1 MKKFFSYFGIF
12 SLLLVSFF
20 YTERTV
26 NVVKEYDDVMIE
38 IKEYSSNNKK
48 EPVNAL
54 ISDNTIIPGIKGYQV
69 DINKSY
75 SKMKKYGKFDSSLI
89 EYENINPSIS
99 LCNNFDKYIVQGNP
113 ENRMVSLIFLVNN
126 EINIDSILSILD
138 KNKVKGNFFVSNT
151 WLENNSDKIIS
162 LINDGH
168 IIGNLSNNSNYLDSS
183 FLWMDTI
190 IKKVGK
196 QENGYCYF
204 EEENKDELDICS
216 IYGNYSIKPTII
228 SIYPYK
234 EVKEKLASGS
244 ILSFSINNELISN
257 LDIIIS
263 YIKSKGLI
271 IVNLNEI
278 IKE

>member
-244 ILSFSINNELISN
+244 ILSFSINNEVISN

>member
-1 MKKFFSYFGIF
+1 MKKFFSYFGMF

-244 ILSFSINNELISN
+244 ILSFSINNEVISN